1 MLLYII
7 VFRREICYTMWK
19 RVWKEVTSVFDE
31 NDSKSLVVDLT
42 RSSKSTGLEL
52 EVAYKTTGDWTLF
65 STTEL
70 RQSLVDSLDRI
81 ATEYQVTIS
90 HVKVTDFSIQYSVM
104 LSDSIDFMDFV
115 NKTAVRLVSDI
126 NSEYPSLNLRRTM
139 GKQPLSRVWHRPYY
153 VATVTPN
160 EFPVVDEYLC
170 RWLFLN
176 VLKKT
181 RDDLSRVF
189 VCLVFRVSLVV
200 DRCGIQFC
208 VDRLSTGCALFN
220 NVGNVDAGRLLNKF
234 KWLHEPICEDCT
246 LTYWLIAFTFFVL
259 FTG

>member
-1 MLLYII
+1 M
-7 VFRREICYTMWK
+7 
-19 RVWKEVTSVFDE
+19 FDE

-170 RWLFLN
+170 R
-176 VLKKT
+176 
-181 RDDLSRVF
+181 
-189 VCLVFRVSLVV
+189 
-200 DRCGIQFC
+200 
-208 VDRLSTGCALFN
+208 
-220 NVGNVDAGRLLNKF
+220 
-234 KWLHEPICEDCT
+234 
-246 LTYWLIAFTFFVL
+246 
-259 FTG
+259 